1 MATVLNKKASHDYF
15 FLEKFEAGIV
25 LFGAEVKSLK
35 VGNASLA
42 DSFVRIVKSE
52 AFLINVHISPYKM
65 AVNAAYDPKR
75 ERKLLLNKKEID
87 FLRGKLSSSSLTIVP
102 TKVYTKHNLVKVEV
116 ALAKAKKKVDK
127 RETLKKKE
135 LEREAQAAL
144 RESKLKAQQ

>member
-1 MATVLNKKASHDYF
+1 MSTVLNKKASHDYF

-25 LFGAEVKSLK
+25 LSGAEVKSLK
-35 VGNASLA
+35 AGNASLA
-42 DSFVRIVKSE
+42 DSFVRVVKSE
-52 AFLINVHISPYKM
+52 AFLVNAHISPYKM